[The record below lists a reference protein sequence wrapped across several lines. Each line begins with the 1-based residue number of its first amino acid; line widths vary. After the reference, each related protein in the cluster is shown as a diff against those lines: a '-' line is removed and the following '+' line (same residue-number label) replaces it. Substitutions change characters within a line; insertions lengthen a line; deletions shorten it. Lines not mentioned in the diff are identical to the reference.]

1 VIERYHALLLDG
13 RVDAMRAHFARAIAA
28 NAAVDECRVLRPYFI
43 DADRYAR
50 TLETTALL
58 NDAFLTAGRR
68 LHRDAAL
75 RRALGIPRYLDEL
88 LALDAEHAL
97 PAVMVRIDGLFT
109 SEGTFRILEYNAQPE
124 FGPARA
130 IEDTFASS
138 PMATELAR
146 HCRFKTLRLDDYA
159 VDALVAACG
168 TTTPTLAVPPGEV
181 NAREW
186 FAAASRRGCRIC
198 VAPYERYRL
207 DGGKLVVVDAAG
219 AAAVDMVAL
228 SWRDLSAPTDAM
240 RPVLAAVRAGN
251 VRVLDGVAL
260 GLLCSYKHTLEL
272 LSDPAHAG
280 MFEPAVAA
288 ALAKHVPWTRVVR
301 ERKTTYAGQTID
313 LAPFVAQ
320 HRERF
325 VLKPSGG
332 ARGEGVTLG
341 RLCDEAT
348 WKKTLARALKQPYVV
363 QEIVIGETQ
372 PYAPL
377 TGDASQLVQA
387 LSDFN
392 PFVWNG
398 SQVRGAQV
406 RLTTTGR
413 HVPNE
418 AWVTGVWE
426 LEREASSS

>member
-1 VIERYHALLLDG
+1 
-13 RVDAMRAHFARAIAA
+13 MRAHFARAVAA

-43 DADRYAR
+43 ESARYAR
-50 TLETTALL
+50 TLEAVSLL
-58 NDAFLTAGRR
+58 NEAFITAGRR
-68 LHRDAAL
+68 LRSDRAL
-75 RRALGIPRYLDEL
+75 RRALGIPVYLDEL
-88 LALDAEHAL
+88 LALDAEHSL
-97 PAVMVRIDGLFT
+97 PAVLVRIDGLFT
-109 SEGTFRILEYNAQPE
+109 SDGTFRVLEYNAQPE

-130 IEDTFASS
+130 IDDTFASS
-138 PMATELAR
+138 PMAAELAR
-146 HCRFKTLRLDDYA
+146 HDRFKTQQVDEYA
-159 VDALVAACG
+159 VDALVAGCG
-168 TTTPTLAVPPGEV
+168 TPTPTIAVPPGAA

-186 FAAASRRGCRIC
+186 FAVASSRGCRIC
-198 VAPYERYRL
+198 VAPYERFRL
-207 DGGKLVVVDAAG
+207 AGDKLVVDDEAG
-219 AAAVDMVAL
+219 AAVVDMIAL

-240 RPVLAAVRAGN
+240 KPVLAAVRAGN
-251 VRVLDGVAL
+251 VRTLDGVAL

-280 MFEPAVAA
+280 MFAPAVAE

-301 ERKTTYAGQTID
+301 ERKTIYEGRTID
-313 LAPFVAQ
+313 LAPFITQ
-320 HRERF
+320 QRERF

-363 QEIVIGETQ
+363 QEIVHGETQ

-413 HVPNE
+413 HVPDE
-418 AWVTGVWE
+418 AWVTGLWE
-426 LEREASSS
+426 IEGER